1 MIKVEKLTKI
11 YNKGQK
17 TEFTALQDVNLTIN
31 DGDFIAVTGT
41 SGAGKSTLLYVLSG
55 IDSYEGGSVMIDG
68 VELGKLSDK
77 ESSRLRNEKM
87 GFVMQDF
94 ALMED
99 FTVLENVMLPLRFAK
114 KKGKMKEK
122 ALAAIERVGISELAN
137 KSVNQLSGG
146 QKQRTAIARALVA
159 GPSIIFADE
168 PTGALDSKTS
178 AEIMDL
184 FEKLNK
190 EGQTVIIVTHDPNVA
205 ERCSRHIVISD
216 GKIIS

>member
-17 TEFTALQDVNLTIN
+17 TEFTALKDVDLEIN

-55 IDSYEGGSVMIDG
+55 IDSYEGGSVRIDD
-68 VELGKLSDK
+68 VELGKLGDK
-77 ESSRLRNEKM
+77 DASELRNEKM

-205 ERCSRHIVISD
+205 ERCKRHIVISD

>member
-17 TEFTALQDVNLTIN
+17 TEFTALKEIDLEIN
-31 DGDFIAVTGT
+31 DGEFIAVTGT

-55 IDSYEGGSVMIDG
+55 IDSYEAGSVLIDG
-68 VELGKLSDK
+68 VELGGLNDVQ
-77 ESSRLRNEKM
+77 SSKLRNEKM

-114 KKGKMKEK
+114 KKGKMKEQ
-122 ALAAIERVGISELAN
+122 ALEAIEKVGITDLAN
-137 KSVNQLSGG
+137 KTVNQLSGG

-159 GPSIIFADE
+159 KPVVIFADE

-178 AEIMDL
+178 AEIMEV
-184 FEKLNK
+184 FEKLNS
-190 EGQTVIIVTHDPNVA
+190 EGQTVIIVTHDPEVA
-205 ERCSRHIVISD
+205 KRCKRHIEISD
-216 GKIIS
+216 GRIVG